1 MKSKFV
7 FLIFF
12 IGYIIIMFSN
22 AAGFIIVGD
31 EILLGLSLSAL
42 LMSLGDCV
50 SPKKILKH
58 WRISS
63 SPVSLSFTPPR
74 KDGRSFSR
82 GKKNVR

>member
-50 SPKKILKH
+50 TGIKISMCQSNQMAYITKCT
-58 WRISS
+58 
-63 SPVSLSFTPPR
+63 SLFI
-74 KDGRSFSR
+74 
-82 GKKNVR
+82 